1 MLSGRNSIM
10 EELANK
16 SCSTANVKKRLSPV
30 KIAVIAVIAVIIIAT
45 AVWRLI
51 PRDFDDISFMDG
63 VDIKQVTCAI
73 SYGDEPFRDV
83 GTYPA
88 GSDEFNGLL
97 DLLSSCRY
105 ETEIGNMFPS
115 GKVTIYNPVEHDGA
129 NVSLTFDT
137 GSTDDFECFIH
148 FDFQN
153 SVTVSVSGSNDAVTL
168 HNIGSKVYEPS
179 DHELIDK
186 VEDYV
191 LSLRQS

>member
-1 MLSGRNSIM
+1 MLSGRNLVV
-10 EELANK
+10 EELTNK
-16 SCSTANVKKRLSPV
+16 SCSTASVKKRLSPV

-45 AVWRLI
+45 AVWRFI

-63 VDIKQVTCAI
+63 IDIKQVTCAI

-105 ETEIGNMFPS
+105 ETEISNMFPR

-137 GSTDDFECFIH
+137 GNTDDFECFIH
-148 FDFQN
+148 FDLQN
-153 SVTVSVSGSNDAVTL
+153 RITVSVSGSNDAVTL
-168 HNIGSKVYEPS
+168 RNIGSKVYEPS
-179 DHELIDK
+179 DHKLIDK

-191 LSLRQS
+191 LSLN

>member
-1 MLSGRNSIM
+1 M

-45 AVWRLI
+45 VVWRLI

-105 ETEIGNMFPS
+105 ETEIGNMFPRGS
-115 GKVTIYNPVEHDGA
+115 VMIYDSVEHDGA
-129 NVSLTFDT
+129 NVTLEFNT
-137 GSTDDFECFIH
+137 GSSYDFECFIH
-148 FDFQN
+148 FNLQN
-153 SVTVSVSGSNDAVTL
+153 RITVSVSGSNDAVTL
-168 HNIGSKVYEPS
+168 RNIGSKVYEPS

>member
-1 MLSGRNSIM
+1 M
-10 EELANK
+10 EELVNK

-30 KIAVIAVIAVIIIAT
+30 KIAVIAVITVIIIAT

-105 ETEIGNMFPS
+105 ETEIGNMFPR

-129 NVSLTFDT
+129 NVTLEFNT

-168 HNIGSKVYEPS
+168 RNIGSKVYEPS

>member
-1 MLSGRNSIM
+1 MLSGRNLVM
-10 EELANK
+10 EELTDK
-16 SCSTANVKKRLSPV
+16 SRSTASVKKRLSPV
-30 KIAVIAVIAVIIIAT
+30 KIAVIAVIAFIIIAT

-51 PRDFDDISFMDG
+51 PRDFDDISFMGG

-88 GSDEFNGLL
+88 GSDEFNSLL
-97 DLLSSCRY
+97 DLLSSCQY
-105 ETEIGNMFPS
+105 ETEIGNMFPR

-129 NVSLTFDT
+129 NVSLTFDA
-137 GSTDDFECFIH
+137 GSTDDFECFVH

-168 HNIGSKVYEPS
+168 RNIGSKVYEPS
-179 DHELIDK
+179 DHKLIDK

-191 LSLRQS
+191 LSLR